1 MKNTGDAISA
11 VLLCLLGIGIWW
23 QSGSF
28 PSLEEGYPGPSL
40 FPRMIAIGLVLAG
53 GWIGLL
59 AVRKADQGSKGM
71 AQQSSLMKFGGGVLL
86 VGLYPVLQPLIGFM
100 ASLGLICLG
109 VALLLG
115 IKPWIAVVSA
125 TGTVLF
131 IFVTFEMLLGV
142 SL

>member
-1 MKNTGDAISA
+1 MKNTSDGISA
-11 VLLCLLGIGIWW
+11 LILILLGIGIWW

-40 FPRMIAIGLVLAG
+40 FPRLMAIGLVLG
-53 GWIGLL
+53 GSWIGL
-59 AVRKADQGSKGM
+59 KAFREGKETSKPL
-71 AQQSSLMKFGGGVLL
+71 QEHPSLMKLAGGVIL
-86 VGLYPVLQPLIGFM
+86 VAVYPILQPLIGFM
-100 ASLGLICLG
+100 GSLGLVCLG

-125 TGTVLF
+125 LGTVLF

>member
-1 MKNTGDAISA
+1 MKNTSDGISA
-11 VLLCLLGIGIWW
+11 LILCLLGLGIWW

-40 FPRMIAIGLVLAG
+40 FPRLIAIGLVLG
-53 GWIGLL
+53 GAWIGLKSIRGTSEL
-59 AVRKADQGSKGM
+59 PKELKEKP
-71 AQQSSLMKFGGGVLL
+71 SLLKLGGGVIL
-86 VGLYPVLQPLIGFM
+86 VAAYPILQPLIGFM
-100 ASLGLICLG
+100 FSLGLVCLG

-125 TGTVLF
+125 LGTVLF

>member
-1 MKNTGDAISA
+1 MKNAGDGISA
-11 VLLCLLGIGIWW
+11 LLLCLLGIGIWW

-40 FPRMIAIGLVLAG
+40 FPRMIAIGLLLG
-53 GWIGLL
+53 GIWIGL
-59 AVRKADQGSKGM
+59 KSF
-71 AQQSSLMKFGGGVLL
+71 QQPSEEDASWLQQASLLKLGGGVIL
-86 VGLYPVLQPLIGFM
+86 VGLYPILQPLIGFM
-100 ASLGLICLG
+100 GSLGLVCLG

-125 TGTVLF
+125 LGTVLF